1 MSWRRDRLDL
11 AEIMLN
17 KVNLDSDKLEP
28 SSAEE
33 LADLFFEIGGS
44 QSKKTHWAEAVH
56 WLERAHNTLLGQS
69 QDLLSRDAGELRISI
84 MHSMARALLNLA
96 SDGSQEKAWNIVR
109 ELELDCGDRLVVL
122 LLKLD
127 IFTTDASR
135 SAQDYC
141 DILFKIVRTVH
152 LTDTNVKTILHHVH
166 KFRSRSPLMAHR
178 VLVTLLS
185 ERLLGAEETKWVEKV
200 LITIIWNCTNSTDFL
215 DVLTSLNDVFDA
227 LANGPTKTLSP
238 HTTHAAQIL
247 LWKRIEVS
255 YNHEIYDTAEA
266 WCRLSLH
273 GIFSSSGGL
282 NIARLQR

>member
-1 MSWRRDRLDL
+1 
-11 AEIMLN
+11 MLK
-17 KVNLDSDKLEP
+17 KVNLDTEKLEP

-44 QSKKTHWAEAVH
+44 QSNKTQWAEAVH

-69 QDLLSRDAGELRISI
+69 QDLLSSDAGELRISI

-96 SDGSQEKAWNIVR
+96 SDANQEKAWTIVR
-109 ELELDCGDRLVVL
+109 ELELDCGHRLVVL

-127 IFTTDASR
+127 IFTTDASH

-141 DILFKIVRTVH
+141 DTLLKIVRTVH

-200 LITIIWNCTNSTDFL
+200 LITIIWNCTNSTGFPN
-215 DVLTSLNDVFDA
+215 VLTSLSDIFDA
-227 LANGPTKTLSP
+227 LASGTPTTLSP
-238 HTTHAAQIL
+238 HATHAAQIVRAL
-247 LWKRIEVS
+247 EHTQIL
-255 YNHEIYDTAEA
+255 
-266 WCRLSLH
+266 C
-273 GIFSSSGGL
+273 
-282 NIARLQR
+282 